1 MKSGDAPDAPNPEVT
16 IPLQGSQNRQT
27 FDYQLG
33 QMRTNT
39 VGPQGSSTWTKTPT
53 FDEEGYNKAL
63 TDWQGQQTQPTW
75 VPASTDPAAP
85 SGGKVWRPDLG
96 VNGEWVDPEPGAAGS
111 AGYWKPGTTS
121 GTAQP
126 TKDAFTNY
134 SWTQT
139 NTLSPEQ
146 QALYESNTKNQQ
158 QGLELVNKMQ
168 GNIDPLA
175 GLGDTNIAGVDPNML
190 GDVLSGLGSAGG
202 LEQGLADTIYRQQT
216 RYLDPQMDQT
226 RERLA
231 AELAD
236 SGFVPGT
243 PGYDRAMQNYFDTS
257 NRAYG
262 AARDSAITQ
271 GYSQGNTQV
280 SQKQALAQ
288 ILAGLQN
295 QGFSQA
301 LTKQAQPIN
310 LLNALKGGNQVSLPN
325 FGGGSSGTPNLGS
338 VDAMGAINNQYQGQ
352 LGAYGADV
360 SSANSTNA
368 GIAGLLAST
377 ASQWGP
383 WLAGLIGS
391 DRRFKED
398 ITRTGMTP
406 GGVPTYTFRYL
417 GGKTLFHGVMAQ
429 DLLEKF
435 PEAVHTDENGVMSVD
450 YSKVQ

>member
-1 MKSGDAPDAPNPEVT
+1 MKSGSAPDAPNPEVT
-16 IPLQGSQNRQT
+16 IPLQGGENRKT

-53 FDEEGYNKAL
+53 FDQAGYDKAL
-63 TDWQGQQTQPTW
+63 ADWNAQQTSPTW
-75 VPASTDPAAP
+75 IPASSNPSSPNGGQIWDPT
-85 SGGKVWRPDLG
+85 LG
-96 VNGEWVDPEPGAAGS
+96 VNGEFRDAGPSDPGS
-111 AGYWKPGTTS
+111 AGYWQPGTTPGS
-121 GTAQP
+121 AMP
-126 TKDAFTNY
+126 TRDAFTNY
-134 SWTQT
+134 DWTLT

-146 QALYESNTKNQQ
+146 QALYESNTRNQQ
-158 QGLELVNKMQ
+158 QGLDLVNKMQ
-168 GNIDPLA
+168 GSIDPLA

-190 GDVLSGLGSAGG
+190 GDVLSGLGSGGG
-202 LEQGLADTIYRQQT
+202 LDQNLSDTIYRQQT

-226 RERLA
+226 RSKLM

-243 PGYDRAMQNYFDTS
+243 PGYDQAMQNYMDTS

-280 SQKQALAQ
+280 GQKQALAQ

-301 LTKQAQPIN
+301 LTRQAQPIN
-310 LLNALKGGNQVSLPN
+310 LLNALKGGTQVGLPN
-325 FGGGSSGTPNLGS
+325 FGSGQSGTPNLGS

-360 SSANSTNA
+360 SSTNA
-368 GIAGLLAST
+368 NNGAIAGLLAST

-383 WLAGLIGS
+383 WLAGLIS
-391 DRRFKED
+391 DRRLKED
-398 ITRTGMTP
+398 ITRTGTTP
-406 GGVPTYTFRYL
+406 GGIPTYTFRYR
-417 GGKTLFHGVMAQ
+417 GGETLFHGVMAQ

-435 PEAVHTDENGVMSVD
+435 PEAVHTDENGFMSVD